1 MNKVEIVFEGW
12 GQSWTLGT
20 LAQRARTTLFEYS
33 PEAIARGIE
42 FSPLR
47 VPLQMQ
53 TYADFPQHLGGVP
66 GFIADALPDGW
77 GLLLMDR
84 VFRKSGRDPATL
96 NTLDRLSFI
105 ADRAMGAL
113 SFKPASDVEITQ
125 EDLTLLQLAQA
136 AHDVVEDRD
145 SEALKTLA
153 VVGGSPQGARPK
165 ALVQFDPQSRRV
177 STDPRARGA
186 PWLVKFPAQNEHV
199 EVCGIEV
206 AYARLAQ
213 AAEIDMPPV
222 HLFKL
227 APKLAAFG
235 VERFDRSEG
244 MRVPVQSLASLL
256 HADFRLPSADYQQLM
271 QATKFA
277 TASHQEVLKAF
288 QRCVFNVVF
297 NNRDDHTKNFALR
310 MNRRME
316 WEVAPAFDLTFNPGP
331 GGYHQT
337 AVMGE
342 AKTPGR
348 EHLLRLAQACDIP
361 SQHAMGVIDRM
372 CEVASGLPDALDAE
386 GVRRATRQTIS
397 AAVSTNVRRCGA
409 AV

>member
-1 MNKVEIVFEGW
+1 
-12 GQSWTLGT
+12 
-20 LAQRARTTLFEYS
+20 
-33 PEAIARGIE
+33 
-42 FSPLR
+42 
-47 VPLQMQ
+47 
-53 TYADFPQHLGGVP
+53 
-66 GFIADALPDGW
+66 
-77 GLLLMDR
+77 
-84 VFRKSGRDPATL
+84 
-96 NTLDRLSFI
+96 
-105 ADRAMGAL
+105 
-113 SFKPASDVEITQ
+113 
-125 EDLTLLQLAQA
+125 
-136 AHDVVEDRD
+136 
-145 SEALKTLA
+145 
-153 VVGGSPQGARPK
+153 
-165 ALVQFDPQSRRV
+165 
-177 STDPRARGA
+177 
-186 PWLVKFPAQNEHV
+186 
-199 EVCGIEV
+199 
-206 AYARLAQ
+206 
-213 AAEIDMPPV
+213 MPPV